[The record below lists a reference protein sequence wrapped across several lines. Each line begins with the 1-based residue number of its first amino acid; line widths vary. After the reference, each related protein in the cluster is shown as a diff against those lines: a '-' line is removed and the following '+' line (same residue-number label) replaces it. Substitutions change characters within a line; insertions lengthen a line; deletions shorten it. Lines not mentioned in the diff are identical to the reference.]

1 MLARFT
7 AEVSSAREKARDMEL
22 GMHFRLS
29 ADEVAPLLAAAGDNE
44 ALFEAVTA
52 LEEDEAVFA
61 RGCETD
67 KAWDPIACA
76 LSPAPTNEAGLWP
89 ARGVIG
95 GARALQD
102 DDDGWVTQ
110 STPEEVAEINAFLVA
125 LTDDDFTR
133 AYDAM
138 PEELRNP
145 EYGEDEKNYAL
156 SNLADLR
163 VFFAEASSAGQHVV
177 FSMWG

>member
-1 MLARFT
+1 
-7 AEVSSAREKARDMEL
+7 MEL
-22 GMHFRLS
+22 GMHFRL
-29 ADEVAPLLAAAGDNE
+29 DDVEVTPLLAAAGDFD
-44 ALFEAVTA
+44 ALYAAVSV
-52 LEEDEAVFA
+52 LEENELVFA

-76 LSPAPTNEAGLWP
+76 LSPAATNADGPWP

-95 GARALQD
+95 GARALHD
-102 DDDGWVTQ
+102 DDDGWVTH
-110 STPEEVAEINAFLVA
+110 STPEEVIEIAEFLAA
-125 LTDDDFTR
+125 LTDEEFGL

-145 EYGEDEKNYAL
+145 EYGDDEKQYAL

-163 VFFAEASSAGQHVV
+163 VFYSEAQREGAHVV

>member
-1 MLARFT
+1 
-7 AEVSSAREKARDMEL
+7 MEL
-22 GMHFRLS
+22 GMHFRLTD
-29 ADEVAPLLAAAGDNE
+29 DEVAPLLAAAGDNE

-67 KAWDPIACA
+67 KAWDPIACTLA
-76 LSPAPTNEAGLWP
+76 PAPADEEGPWP
-89 ARGVIG
+89 ARGVVG

-110 STPEEVAEINAFLVA
+110 STPDEVAEINDFLVA
-125 LTDDDFTR
+125 LTDDEFAR

-138 PEELRNP
+138 PEQLRNP
-145 EYGEDEKNYAL
+145 EYGDDEKNYAL

-163 VFFAEASSAGQHVV
+163 AFFAEASRERQHVV